1 MRRYMMVMVAVLLAL
16 AVVAQQRNRIYI
28 ENFEIYPDSS
38 LTVPVM
44 LANMDSTRGIQFN
57 ITLPFGLR
65 ISECELTPY
74 AKEYDM
80 HIFENN
86 NAGVLTIGMYPFS
99 RVCFPPDTVAVMT
112 INFDAKTD
120 FKGGEIF
127 LWKCRGST
135 MENTTIFIGDDTTTV
150 TVPSSS
156 LIGIPVDQKTDDEL
170 YFNLLGQ
177 PIPSADSVPVA
188 VQVTTRP
195 DGTINSRKVAKR
207 R

>member
-1 MRRYMMVMVAVLLAL
+1 MMVMMAALLAF
-16 AVVAQQRNRIYI
+16 AAGAQQRNRIYI

-38 LTVPVM
+38 LIVPVM

-57 ITLPFGLR
+57 ITLPIGLG
-65 ISECELTPY
+65 ISECELTAY

-80 HIFENN
+80 HLFDNN

-112 INFDAKTD
+112 INFNAKTD
-120 FKGGEIF
+120 FNGGEIYM
-127 LWKCRGST
+127 WKCRGST
-135 MENTTIFIGDDTTTV
+135 MNNTTIFIGDDTTTV

-156 LIGIPVDQKTDDEL
+156 LIGIPIDQKTDDDL

-177 PIPSADSVPVA
+177 PIPSPDSVPVA
-188 VQVTTRP
+188 VQVTTSP
-195 DGTINSRKVAKR
+195 DGTISSRKVAKR
-207 R
+207 P

>member
-1 MRRYMMVMVAVLLAL
+1 MMVMVAVLLAL
-16 AVVAQQRNRIYI
+16 AAVTQQRNRIYI

-156 LIGIPVDQKTDDEL
+156 LIGIPVDQKTDDEM

>member
-1 MRRYMMVMVAVLLAL
+1 MRRYMMVMMAVLLAL
-16 AVVAQQRNRIYI
+16 AAVAQQRNRIYI

-156 LIGIPVDQKTDDEL
+156 LIGIPVDQKTDDEM

>member
-16 AVVAQQRNRIYI
+16 AAVAQQRNRIYI

>member
-1 MRRYMMVMVAVLLAL
+1 MRRYMMVMMAELITFA
-16 AVVAQQRNRIYI
+16 AVVQQRNRIYI

-38 LTVPVM
+38 LIVPVM
-44 LANMDSTRGIQFN
+44 LANVDSTRGIQFN
-57 ITLPFGLR
+57 ITLPSGLR
-65 ISECELTPY
+65 ISECNLTPY

-80 HIFENN
+80 HLFENN
-86 NAGVLTIGMYPFS
+86 NGGVLTIGMYPFS
-99 RVCFPPDTVAVMT
+99 RVCFPPDTMAVMT
-112 INFDAKTD
+112 INFEAMAD

-156 LIGIPVDQKTDDEL
+156 LIGIPIDQKTDDDL

-188 VQVTTRP
+188 VQVSTRP
-195 DGTINSRKVAKR
+195 DGTISSRKVAKR

>member
-16 AVVAQQRNRIYI
+16 AAVAQQRNRIYI

-112 INFDAKTD
+112 INFDAKD
-120 FKGGEIF
+120 RF
-127 LWKCRGST
+127 
-135 MENTTIFIGDDTTTV
+135 
-150 TVPSSS
+150 
-156 LIGIPVDQKTDDEL
+156 
-170 YFNLLGQ
+170 
-177 PIPSADSVPVA
+177 
-188 VQVTTRP
+188 
-195 DGTINSRKVAKR
+195 
-207 R
+207 

>member
-1 MRRYMMVMVAVLLAL
+1 MRRYMMVMMAALLSLVA
-16 AVVAQQRNRIYI
+16 VAQQRNRIYI

-44 LANMDSTRGIQFN
+44 LANVDSTRGIQFN
-57 ITLPFGLR
+57 ITLPSGLR
-65 ISECELTPY
+65 ISECEVTPY

-80 HIFENN
+80 HLFENN
-86 NAGVLTIGMYPFS
+86 NGGVLTIGMYPFS
-99 RVCFPPDTVAVMT
+99 RECFPPDTMAVMT
-112 INFDAKTD
+112 INFEAMTD

-156 LIGIPVDQKTDDEL
+156 LIGIPIDQKTDDDL

-188 VQVTTRP
+188 VQVSTRP
-195 DGTINSRKVAKR
+195 DGTISSRKVAKR

>member
-1 MRRYMMVMVAVLLAL
+1 MRRYMMVMVAVLLAI
-16 AVVAQQRNRIYI
+16 AGVAQQRNRIYI

-156 LIGIPVDQKTDDEL
+156 LIGIPVDQKTDDEM

>member
-1 MRRYMMVMVAVLLAL
+1 MRRYMMVMMAALIMLA
-16 AVVAQQRNRIYI
+16 AVAQQRNRIYI

-57 ITLPFGLR
+57 ITLPSGLR
-65 ISECELTPY
+65 ISECELTAY

-86 NAGVLTIGMYPFS
+86 NGGVLTIGMYPFS
-99 RVCFPPDTVAVMT
+99 RVCFPPDTMAVMT
-112 INFDAKTD
+112 INFEAMTD

-156 LIGIPVDQKTDDEL
+156 LIGIPIDQKTDDEL

-188 VQVTTRP
+188 VQVSTRP
-195 DGTINSRKVAKR
+195 DGTISSRKVAKR

>member
-1 MRRYMMVMVAVLLAL
+1 MRRYMMVMMAALFTLA
-16 AVVAQQRNRIYI
+16 AVAQQRNRIYI

-57 ITLPFGLR
+57 ITLPSGLR
-65 ISECELTPY
+65 ISECNLTPY
-74 AKEYDM
+74 ADEYDM
-80 HIFENN
+80 NLFQQS

-99 RVCFPPDTVAVMT
+99 RVCLPPDTVAVMT
-112 INFDAKTD
+112 IDFKAMAD
-120 FKGGEIF
+120 FKGGELF

-135 MENTTIFIGDDTTTV
+135 MENMSIIIGDDTTTV

-156 LIGIPVDQKTDDEL
+156 LIGIPIDQKTNDEL

-177 PIPSADSVPVA
+177 PIPSPDSVPVA

-195 DGTINSRKVAKR
+195 DGTISSRKVAKR
-207 R
+207 P

>member
-1 MRRYMMVMVAVLLAL
+1 
-16 AVVAQQRNRIYI
+16 
-28 ENFEIYPDSS
+28 
-38 LTVPVM
+38 M

-57 ITLPFGLR
+57 ITLPSGLR
-65 ISECELTPY
+65 ISECELTAY

-86 NAGVLTIGMYPFS
+86 NGGVLTIGMYPFS
-99 RVCFPPDTVAVMT
+99 RVCFPPDTMAVMT
-112 INFDAKTD
+112 INFEAMTD

-156 LIGIPVDQKTDDEL
+156 LIGIPIDQKTDDEL

-188 VQVTTRP
+188 VQVSTRP
-195 DGTINSRKVAKR
+195 DGTISSRKVAKR

>member
-1 MRRYMMVMVAVLLAL
+1 MMVMVAVLLAI
-16 AVVAQQRNRIYI
+16 AGVAQQRNRIYI

-156 LIGIPVDQKTDDEL
+156 LIGIPVDQKTDDEM

>member
-1 MRRYMMVMVAVLLAL
+1 MMVMVAVLLAL
-16 AVVAQQRNRIYI
+16 AAVAQQRNRIYI

>member
-1 MRRYMMVMVAVLLAL
+1 MRRYMMVMMAALLSLVA
-16 AVVAQQRNRIYI
+16 VAQQRNRIYI

-38 LTVPVM
+38 LIVPVM
-44 LANMDSTRGIQFN
+44 LANVDSTRGIQFN
-57 ITLPFGLR
+57 IALPFGLK
-65 ISECELTPY
+65 ISECNLTPY
-74 AKEYDM
+74 ANEYDM
-80 HIFENN
+80 HLFENN
-86 NAGVLTIGMYPFS
+86 NGGVLTIGMYPFS
-99 RVCFPPDTVAVMT
+99 RVCFPPDTMAVMT
-112 INFDAKTD
+112 INFEAMAD

-156 LIGIPVDQKTDDEL
+156 LIGIPIDQKTDDDL

-188 VQVTTRP
+188 VQVSTRP
-195 DGTINSRKVAKR
+195 DGTISSRKVAKR

>member
-1 MRRYMMVMVAVLLAL
+1 MMVMVAVLLAL
-16 AVVAQQRNRIYI
+16 AAVAQQRNRIYI

-156 LIGIPVDQKTDDEL
+156 LIGIPVDQKTDDEM